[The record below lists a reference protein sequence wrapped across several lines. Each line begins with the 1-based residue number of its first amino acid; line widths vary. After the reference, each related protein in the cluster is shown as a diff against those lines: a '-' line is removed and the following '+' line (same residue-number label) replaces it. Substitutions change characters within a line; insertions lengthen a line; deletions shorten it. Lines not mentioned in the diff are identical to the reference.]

1 MLRQFIVTSCIA
13 YLNQLKEIISG
24 VQNITLTPLK
34 LALINFSLTEREGPT
49 GEYRPEVLGS
59 TDRAEL
65 GPYRSD
71 RGSTFPCTNRAS
83 EVSK

>member
-13 YLNQLKEIISG
+13 YLNQLKEIKSG

-34 LALINFSLTEREGPT
+34 LALI